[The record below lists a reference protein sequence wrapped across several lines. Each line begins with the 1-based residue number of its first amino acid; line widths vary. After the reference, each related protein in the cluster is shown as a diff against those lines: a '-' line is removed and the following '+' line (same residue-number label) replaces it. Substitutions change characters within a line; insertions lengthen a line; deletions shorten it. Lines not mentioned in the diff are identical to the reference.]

1 MSDQPRRDTG
11 ARTRDDGHPPPRCA
25 VLPVGRARHVE
36 AAVEH
41 GGGTL
46 VPIEEADALVWVDP
60 DAPDELRRVLDAH
73 PSIDWVQLPWAGVE
87 PYRDV
92 LDGDR
97 RWTCGKG
104 VYAEPV
110 AEHALALLLG
120 ALRGVGHYARRTGWS
135 APVGRNLLGSRVTI
149 LGGGEITASLV
160 RLLRPFGCQ
169 LTVVRRH
176 PDPLPGVGA
185 VVATDQL
192 HEVLPETDALVLA
205 LALTPETER
214 IIDAA
219 ALDALPDHAVL
230 INVARG
236 RHVDTAA
243 LVDALRDGRLGSA
256 GLDVTDPEPL
266 PDDHPLWSLPNVVI
280 TPHVGNTP
288 EMGAKLLATRITDNV
303 ARYRRGEPLLGPVD
317 VELGY

>member
-1 MSDQPRRDTG
+1 VNQQPRQDRGDAT
-11 ARTRDDGHPPPRCA
+11 TPPDGPGPAIA
-25 VLPVGRARHVE
+25 VLPEDRAPHVR

-41 GGGTL
+41 GGGRV
-46 VPIEEADALVWVDP
+46 VPVADAEALVWVDP
-60 DAPDELRRVLDAH
+60 DGPTALREVLDRH
-73 PSIDWVQLPWAGVE
+73 PDLGWVQLPWAGVE

-92 LDGDR
+92 LDADR

-120 ALRGVGHYARRTGWS
+120 VLRGVGHYARQGSWS
-135 APVGRNLLGSRVTI
+135 APVGRNLLGARVTV
-149 LGGGEITASLV
+149 LGGGEITTSLV
-160 RLLRPFGCQ
+160 RLLRPFGCH

-176 PDPLPGVGA
+176 PDPLPGVGE
-185 VVATDQL
+185 VVPSDRL
-192 HEVLPETDALVLA
+192 GEVLPETDALVLA
-205 LALTPETER
+205 LALTPETEH
-214 IIDAA
+214 IVDAA
-219 ALDALPDHAVL
+219 AIDALPDHAVVV
-230 INVARG
+230 NVARG
-236 RHVDTAA
+236 RHVDTDA
-243 LVDALRDGRLGSA
+243 LVTALREGRLGGA

-266 PDDHPLWSLPNVVI
+266 PDDHPLWTLPNVVV